1 MLGRIQWEAGTSQA
15 AEACCEEALEHVG
28 GDDALRA
35 RVLVTLSRVT
45 LDAELVGR
53 RARAALAFLEG
64 MDDPDPALL
73 SEALVALAG
82 AEYYTGNGIPADIV
96 ERALELE
103 RTSPTANV
111 GDRMS
116 AALGTWLK
124 YDGDFDG
131 ARHWLEATHQSAL
144 DEGDE
149 GSLPYALSHLPQLD
163 LWTGDWQQAE
173 AHALEHLEL
182 ATMTGQTNER
192 LTAVYSLTLV
202 HAHMGRVEE
211 ARDRLAQALVEAEE
225 ADAWNVYQLL
235 SVLGFV
241 ELSVGAAPESV
252 RSLARAYEIY
262 EASGHGDTPSVFE
275 NYPEALVATGD
286 IETAKL
292 VVDLYEA
299 RARKAGKAIAL
310 SPALRT
316 RGLVLAAEQ
325 QLDAAL
331 ASLEE
336 ALVQHER
343 VNMPFSL
350 ARTQIVHGRVL
361 RRLGERRAARAALER
376 ALSSFEELGAP
387 LWAERAREELARVP
401 SRRASG
407 SELTPA
413 ESRVAE
419 LVAEGKTNHDVA
431 QALFVSEK
439 TVEANLTRI
448 YRKLGVRSRAAL
460 AARMRERDDETEPAK
475 L

>member
-1 MLGRIQWEAGTSQA
+1 
-15 AEACCEEALEHVG
+15 
-28 GDDALRA
+28 
-35 RVLVTLSRVT
+35 
-45 LDAELVGR
+45 
-53 RARAALAFLEG
+53 

-73 SEALVALAG
+73 SEALVGMAG
-82 AEYYTGNGIPADIV
+82 AEYYAGNGIPGDIV
-96 ERALELE
+96 ARALELE
-103 RTSPTANV
+103 RISPTTNV

-131 ARHWLEATHQSAL
+131 ARHWLGATRQSAL

-163 LWTGDWQQAE
+163 LWTGDWAQAE

-182 ATMTGQTNER
+182 AATTGQRNER
-192 LTAVYSLTLV
+192 LTADFNLAFV
-202 HAHMGRVEE
+202 HAHMGRVDE
-211 ARDRLAQALVEAEE
+211 ARERVTRALGEAEH
-225 ADAWNVYQLL
+225 ADPWSVYQLL
-235 SVLGFV
+235 SVLGFID
-241 ELSVGAAPESV
+241 LSSGSVPEAV
-252 RSLARAYEIY
+252 RSLARAYKIY

-275 NYPEALVATGD
+275 NYPEALVLEGD
-286 IETAKL
+286 LDTAME
-292 VVDLYEA
+292 VVDVYEG
-299 RARKAGKAIAL
+299 RARKAGKAITLA
-310 SPALRT
+310 PALRC
-316 RGLVLAAEQ
+316 RALILATEQ

-336 ALVQHER
+336 ALAQHER
-343 VNMPFSL
+343 VSMPFSL
-350 ARTQIVHGRVL
+350 ARTQLVHGQVL

-376 ALSSFEELGAP
+376 AQSIFDELGAP
-387 LWAERAREELARVP
+387 LWTGRAREELARVP
-401 SRRASG
+401 SRRPSG

-413 ESRVAE
+413 ESRVAA
-419 LVAEGKTNHDVA
+419 LVADGKTNHEVA

-460 AARMRERDDETEPAK
+460 AARLREHEARDEPAK